1 MNSGYYGREPFDLR
15 LTALRLFRRLGL
27 IVLVTL
33 TGTLVF
39 GGGYYVKKVLM
50 NPEPDYSVTSTY
62 RVEYDVAEEK
72 DVSTVHINEMTWNT
86 YVDTQLFQMYVRA
99 YLPENLQ
106 QISDSELAAALDA
119 ELLSNLKVLT
129 TVVITEE
136 PNKSLDIAAAVEKA
150 MVQDF
155 PKEISEIT
163 SVSVIDN
170 GVEAREVYPDVRPL
184 RAVILSAVL
193 SCFFCVIFFLLKELG
208 DDSIW
213 LPSSIRHR
221 YGLKV
226 LGTIES
232 PELSE
237 NLAYLFQ
244 EKKRVAVCA
253 MEEQTDPMQVI
264 DRLRDVCKEYEPL
277 QQEGGWFPVPA
288 PLLAPE
294 GCRALRQAEGIL
306 LAVPAGSHVGK
317 RLEYVLEFLEQ
328 QECKIT
334 AVILWDADE
343 LLLRTYYHAAK
354 LIKGK
359 AWRAV

>member
-1 MNSGYYGREPFDLR
+1 MNNGYYGREPFDLR
-15 LTALRLFRRLGL
+15 LTVLRLIRRLGL
-27 IVLVTL
+27 IILVTL
-33 TGTLVF
+33 AGTLVF
-39 GGGYYVKKVLM
+39 GGGYYVKNVLLKA
-50 NPEPDYSVTSTY
+50 EPDYSVTSTY

-72 DVSTVHINEMTWNT
+72 DVGTVHINEMTWNT
-86 YVDTQLFQMYVRA
+86 YVDTQMFQAYVRA
-99 YLPENLQ
+99 YLPAELQ
-106 QISDSELAAALDA
+106 QLSDSELASALNA
-119 ELLSNLKVLT
+119 VLASNLKVLT
-129 TVVITEE
+129 TVVITETPE
-136 PNKSLDIAAAVEKA
+136 KSLKIAAAVEKA

-155 PKEISEIT
+155 PKEISEII
-163 SVSVIDN
+163 SISVIDN
-170 GVEAREVYPDVRPL
+170 GVEAQEVYPDVRPL

-193 SCFFCVIFFLLKELG
+193 SCFFCVVFFLLKELG

-213 LPSSIRHR
+213 LPSSIGHR

-237 NLAYLFQ
+237 NLTYLFQ
-244 EKKRVAVCA
+244 GKKHVAVCA
-253 MEEQTDPMQVI
+253 MEEQTDPVQVI
-264 DRLRDVCKEYEPL
+264 DKLREICGEYGPL
-277 QQEGGWFPVPA
+277 QEEGGWFPAPA

-294 GCRALRQAEGIL
+294 SCQALRKAEGIL

-317 RLEYVLEFLEQ
+317 RLEYILEFLEQ
-328 QECKIT
+328 QDCKIT

-343 LLLRTYYHAAK
+343 LLLKSYYHVTK